1 MKNQVVQRN
10 RAKRS
15 LKTTERQA
23 VDGRNGISVSPPSYG
38 IGFVDQPPISF
49 ANAAGQRGA
58 AFKQDLEESHQS
70 PQYAKVAPSV
80 KGLQMKTAS
89 APAQSRI
96 EQPPPIN
103 NTGLPDHLKYGI
115 EALSG
120 VSLDGVNVHYNSSRP
135 ARFNASA
142 YTQGRDIHIAPG
154 QEQYVPHEAWHV
166 TQQTRGRVPPTIHT
180 EDGLSINYDEGLEHE
195 ADVMGTRA
203 AFEGRGA
210 PPSRLSGEQVAQVR
224 AGSSQHSF
232 GTKPVFAGPGESA
245 GNRVESSISSCCFT
259 AFDGS
264 PRQMAQRENI
274 SQGLG
279 NSDGSRVVQL
289 GGFGTETTYGMELEF
304 TNRWLTP
311 LPQGKDAKRLELKEG
326 AVFKESPEM
335 TVTGDDGRGGN
346 TVLEIESRVF
356 AADDW
361 KDDKVH
367 KDVATILAKAS
378 DIIKHYREKQ
388 PVLLEEERKVATGAL
403 GHSVNVDVLVDAKP
417 LAAELEKIVPDLD
430 EFSAAESS
438 YSETFNEYIEQK
450 YLDDKYLAEKL
461 KNPNGQKFNELVD
474 QLGKQVANLAHMLKI
489 PDQPGG
495 LLLERCDAVDEAIK
509 KIIPASELLNA
520 LVPIVNGVG
529 EESKATLQVT
539 TLGRKGAQHTQAIAE
554 TSAEITALNK
564 SRDDLNYVNLLQYNA
579 NLQTV
584 ELIRELKP
592 KSQSD
597 PQVLEDFRV
606 TLETALKMVVFAE
619 KEQGGYGTIKNLPF
633 VLPRR
638 IITPPQEGFAEALKM
653 DGATYRRAVDNLRE
667 RLKQT
672 DLAEDAAAN
681 DILLMLS
688 RGTNEQASD
697 EYTKRVQE
705 WEKGEGL
712 EEGNDP
718 RFSLWTV
725 RGGVPTLE
733 SDIIERAQK
742 RDPADWTAHELRHF
756 GWATGM
762 TTGELKP
769 YLDLLKKQ
777 ANKQ

>member
-1 MKNQVVQRN
+1 MKNHAVQRN
-10 RAKRS
+10 RAKHS
-15 LKTTERQA
+15 LKTTQHSA
-23 VDGRNGISVSPPSYG
+23 VDGRNGISIAPPSYG
-38 IGFVDQPPISF
+38 IGFVDQLPISF

-58 AFKQDLEESHQS
+58 VFEQDLEESHQS
-70 PQYAKVAPSV
+70 PQYAKLAPFV
-80 KGLQMKTAS
+80 KGLQMKAAS

-103 NTGLPDHLKYGI
+103 NTGLPDHLKYGV

-166 TQQTRGRVPPTIHT
+166 TQQAQGRVLPAIHT
-180 EDGLSINYDEGLEHE
+180 KDGLSVSYNQRLEHE
-195 ADVMGTRA
+195 ADVMGARA
-203 AFEGRGA
+203 AMEGRVA
-210 PPSRLSGEQVAQVR
+210 LPSRFSREQVAQVR
-224 AGSSQHSF
+224 AGISQHSF
-232 GTKPVFAGPGESA
+232 GTKPVFVRPGEFA
-245 GNRVESSISSCCFT
+245 GNRVESSISSGCFT
-259 AFDGS
+259 AFDGG
-264 PRQMAQRENI
+264 PRQMAQRANI
-274 SQGLG
+274 SRGSG
-279 NSDGSRVVQL
+279 NSDSSGVVQL

-311 LPQGKDAKRLELKEG
+311 LPQGKDAERLELKEG

-417 LAAELEKIVPDLD
+417 LAEELEKIVPDLD
-430 EFSAAESS
+430 EFSTAESS
-438 YSETFNEYIEQK
+438 YIDTFNEV
-450 YLDDKYLAEKL
+450 LAENL
-461 KNPNGQKFNELVD
+461 KNPNSQKFNELVD
-474 QLGKQVANLAHMLKI
+474 QLGKQVAKLEQMLTI
-489 PDQPGG
+489 PDRPGARIF
-495 LLLERCDAVDEAIK
+495 ERCDAVDEASK
-509 KIIPASELLNA
+509 KISPAFELLNA
-520 LVPIVNGVG
+520 LLPIVKGVD

-539 TLGRKGAQHTQAIAE
+539 TLGRKGEKHTQAIAE
-554 TSAEITALNK
+554 TSKEITALNK
-564 SRDDLNYVNLLQYNA
+564 ARDDLDYINLLQYNA

-592 KSQSD
+592 KSQGD
-597 PQVLEDFRV
+597 PQILEDFRV
-606 TLETALKMVVFAE
+606 TLETVLKMVVFAE
-619 KEQGGYGTIKNLPF
+619 KEQSGYGTIKNLPY

-638 IITPPQEGFAEALKM
+638 IITPPHEGFADALKM

-667 RLKQT
+667 RLKKT
-672 DLAEDAAAN
+672 DLAKDAAAN

-688 RGTNEQASD
+688 RGTSEQASD

-725 RGGVPTLE
+725 RGGIPTLE

-769 YLDLLKKQ
+769 YLDLLKRQ
-777 ANKQ
+777 ATKR